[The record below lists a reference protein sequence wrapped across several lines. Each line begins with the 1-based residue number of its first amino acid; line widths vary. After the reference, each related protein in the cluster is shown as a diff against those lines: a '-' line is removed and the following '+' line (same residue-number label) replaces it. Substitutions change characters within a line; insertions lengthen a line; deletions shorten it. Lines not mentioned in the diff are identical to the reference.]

1 MKLNKYRYS
10 MKIIIYS
17 ASWCSPCRYAKKLLN
32 EKGLSYKEIDIELEN
47 ISREKLAEITGGHT
61 VPQIIINEKNIG
73 GFDNLLRLNQSGEL
87 DKMITNEN

>member
-32 EKGLSYKEIDIELEN
+32 EKGLPYKEIDIESEN
-47 ISREKLAEITGGHT
+47 ILQRTSFE
-61 VPQIIINEKNIG
+61 
-73 GFDNLLRLNQSGEL
+73 
-87 DKMITNEN
+87 